1 MEEKLC
7 SQLKKRYTTIL
18 WSTIILISI
27 TTFLFVSSA
36 LTYFD
41 IIIVINIEKDLEL
54 LFLCFAGV
62 LEIGIIIGF
71 FFLSIPYIHDYKL
84 VKNKKYR
91 IISGIVLRFDF
102 YDDGADPPTTHS
114 IPVIQDLDTG
124 EILKIELDQD
134 VENGEIYLIYY
145 LQNTKTAVVAPK

>member
-7 SQLKKRYTTIL
+7 SRLKKRYTTIL
-18 WSTIILISI
+18 WSAIILISI
-27 TTFLFVSSA
+27 TTFLLVTSA

-41 IIIVINIEKDLEL
+41 IIIIINIEKGLEL

-71 FFLSIPYIHDYKL
+71 FCLSVPYIRDYKRI
-84 VKNKKYR
+84 KNKEYR
-91 IISGIVLRFDF
+91 MINGIVLRFDF
-102 YDDGADPPTTHS
+102 YDDGAEPPTTHS
-114 IPVIQDLDTG
+114 IPVIQDSDTG

-134 VENGEIYLIYY
+134 VDSGETYLIYY